1 MLASEY
7 VPLLA
12 CLSCFAVRL
21 DDSTTQIILA
31 TLAPYSGERNF
42 YEIYRASTLNHSP
55 TEWQP
60 THAPS
65 TSGSDTLEAGA
76 PDKEAGWEVRKI
88 DLPPGPSW
96 DQVREAVNLIVD
108 WREDELDE
116 DPVKLAIAVFGVY
129 AKGQGN
135 K

>member
-12 CLSCFAVRL
+12 WLSCFAVGL

-65 TSGSDTLEAGA
+65 TSGSDSPEAGA
-76 PDKEAGWEVRKI
+76 PEIEVTPAMIEAGV
-88 DLPPGPSW
+88 
-96 DQVREAVNLIVD
+96 
-108 WREDELDE
+108 DELLIYD
-116 DPVKLAIAVFGVY
+116 LASYERSILRQALCP
-129 AKGQGN
+129 A
-135 K
+135 

>member
-65 TSGSDTLEAGA
+65 TSGSDSLEAGA
-76 PDKEAGWEVRKI
+76 PEIEVTPAMIEAGVSAFDLSDIQDVWEG
-88 DLPPGPSW
+88 DLKPEVLVAQIYRAMIQES
-96 DQVREAVNLIVD
+96 R
-108 WREDELDE
+108 
-116 DPVKLAIAVFGVY
+116 
-129 AKGQGN
+129 
-135 K
+135 

>member
-65 TSGSDTLEAGA
+65 TSGSDSPEAGA
-76 PDKEAGWEVRKI
+76 PEIEVTPAMIEAGLPLLYGFTHEASEGPEVVADI
-88 DLPPGPSW
+88 F
-96 DQVREAVNLIVD
+96 REM
-108 WREDELDE
+108 
-116 DPVKLAIAVFGVY
+116 IA
-129 AKGQGN
+129 N
-135 K
+135 RPCRL

>member
-1 MLASEY
+1 
-7 VPLLA
+7 
-12 CLSCFAVRL
+12 
-21 DDSTTQIILA
+21 
-31 TLAPYSGERNF
+31 
-42 YEIYRASTLNHSP
+42 LNHAP

-60 THAPS
+60 LHAIKSQLTTTDGGDSP
-65 TSGSDTLEAGA
+65 EAGA